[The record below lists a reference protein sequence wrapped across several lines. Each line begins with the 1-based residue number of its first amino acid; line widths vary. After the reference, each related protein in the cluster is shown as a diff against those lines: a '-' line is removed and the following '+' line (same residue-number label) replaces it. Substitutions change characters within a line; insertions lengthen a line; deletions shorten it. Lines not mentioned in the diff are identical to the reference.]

1 MEPVMKRWT
10 MWVIDGT
17 DGYRVSGNAPDE
29 ETAKEKAIAYI
40 ENKYGT
46 SYWRVR
52 ELKEIPAKT

>member
-1 MEPVMKRWT
+1 MKRWT